1 MTTPNLPG
9 TGITWTDAL
18 PRTGLGLTLWAGFV
32 EGELMYRITQEKDR
46 VGPRYQVSMLTISPP
61 FHGYMELR
69 HGPLRSLDSAKK
81 VAENHEANLVGEK
94 TQVDP
99 DDPDAGCP
107 ICDTPLGGHDVAA
120 CEREEKEMRKFGG
133 TNED

>member
-1 MTTPNLPG
+1 MPTPNLPG

-69 HGPLRSLDSAKK
+69 HVPLRSLDSEPYTGDGLSFAVDSYNDLTALVSK
-81 VAENHEANLVGEK
+81 AEE
-94 TQVDP
+94 
-99 DDPDAGCP
+99 
-107 ICDTPLGGHDVAA
+107 
-120 CEREEKEMRKFGG
+120 GG
-133 TNED
+133 TDED